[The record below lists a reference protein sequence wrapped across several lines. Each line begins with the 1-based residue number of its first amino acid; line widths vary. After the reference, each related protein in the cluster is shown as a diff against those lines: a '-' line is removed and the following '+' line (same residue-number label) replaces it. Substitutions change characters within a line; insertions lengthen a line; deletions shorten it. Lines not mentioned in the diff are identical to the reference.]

1 MTYFDWMMDLRNK
14 LSHLSYS
21 HNLKWSDIEQKLNA
35 DNTIANQFLIEGDKK
50 LNDKL
55 SEFEVQLENENKIF
69 NTIAAQLP
77 HSIDNVIQSK
87 IQDVEFSA
95 NSNNWNII
103 FQSLQNEICDK
114 KIQHELYNYSLN
126 LSEETQHKIFA
137 KLDQI
142 SNEKFDS
149 IIQQKLFK
157 YKKSVSLKTEKQ
169 ALEKSATIVSN
180 RNRTRWIT
188 RIAAVLMFLFFGD
201 MFYTN
206 LRELKME
213 NSFAILNENSFFN
226 TNTEEKNNT
235 SHVEKVAFHNESNV
249 SNQNSIKSQK
259 TQISLNENIE
269 KIYAEN
275 ELESFPQNTNYIT
288 KSNELAIEISPINQN
303 KIELEK
309 PNIISNLNNKIAATF
324 YYEPNFND
332 DLLPLFNA
340 HSSKNK
346 LAIGANFNMYYSGI
360 RNPLLKNEFSN
371 GNKVDYRFDA
381 NFSYGIQLR
390 YDLNPS
396 IALQTGLQK
405 AQFSQRLYELNNRN
419 DYYTTIKA
427 SYLQLPLQIIFKN
440 NIGQN
445 ALELSLGANYA
456 KLQNK
461 KTEQNQIEI
470 SSSKHIINEVAF
482 AHLGVNYIK
491 SLHNNLKFI
500 SGVQLNIGR
509 DINSIFN
516 NRNTTNTAVGA
527 NIGVLYY
534 IK

>member
-1 MTYFDWMMDLRNK
+1 MTYFNWMMDLRNK
-14 LSHLSYS
+14 LSNLSYS
-21 HNLKWSDIEQKLNA
+21 HNLKWSDIEKKLNA
-35 DNTIANQFLIEGDKK
+35 DNSIANQFLIEDDKK

-55 SEFEVQLENENKIF
+55 SEYKVQLENENKIF
-69 NTIAAQLP
+69 NAITAQLP
-77 HSIDNVIQSK
+77 NSLDNVIKSK
-87 IQDVEFSA
+87 IQDVEFTA
-95 NSNNWNII
+95 DSNNWNVI
-103 FQSLQNEICDK
+103 FQSLQNKECDK
-114 KIQHELYNYSLN
+114 KIKHELYNYSLK
-126 LSEETQHKIFA
+126 LSEETQHNIFA

-142 SNEKFDS
+142 YNEKFDS

-157 YKKSVSLKTEKQ
+157 YKKNVSLNTEKQ
-169 ALEKSATIVSN
+169 ALEKGATIISN
-180 RNRTRWIT
+180 RNKSRWIT
-188 RIAAVLMFLFFGD
+188 RIAAVLMFLFFGE

-206 LRELKME
+206 LKEFKIE
-213 NSFAILNENSFFN
+213 NSFAILNDNKILKTNSA
-226 TNTEEKNNT
+226 EKNNT
-235 SHVEKVAFHNESNV
+235 TIVEKIALRNESNV

-269 KIYAEN
+269 KINAKN
-275 ELESFPQNTNYIT
+275 ELESFPQITSINT
-288 KSNELAIEISPINQN
+288 KSNELAINISPIHQY

-390 YDLNPS
+390 YDLNAS

-461 KTEQNQIEI
+461 MTEQNQIEI
-470 SSSKHIINEVAF
+470 NASKHIINEAAF

-500 SGVQLNIGR
+500 SGVQLNIGK
-509 DINSIFN
+509 DIHSIFN
-516 NRNTTNTAVGA
+516 SRNTTNTAVGA